1 MLSGPL
7 KLDQTY
13 IKKNIILKSYGLN
26 TTKDVFYE
34 KKHTDIIFYVE
45 ENVYFND
52 EKITTFSSEPVGS
65 VFTKDNKL
73 IIADSTTI
81 KGINLKNNQ
90 KENERLE
97 YFKIDVKK
105 KISMIGTDKEKN
117 IYLYIG
123 TQILIFDQDSN
134 EIKEPPSSYFA

>member
-1 MLSGPL
+1 MRIKEKYIKLKARKLFLLLSLLFTIIILYLSITGLILMLSGPL

-52 EKITTFSSEPVGS
+52 EKITTSCLGHF
-65 VFTKDNKL
+65 NCC
-73 IIADSTTI
+73 
-81 KGINLKNNQ
+81 
-90 KENERLE
+90 
-97 YFKIDVKK
+97 
-105 KISMIGTDKEKN
+105 
-117 IYLYIG
+117 
-123 TQILIFDQDSN
+123 
-134 EIKEPPSSYFA
+134 

>member
-52 EKITTFSSEPVGS
+52 EKITTLFSSKAKPLVHRYKFIRDFEDVKEGYLA
-65 VFTKDNKL
+65 FTK
-73 IIADSTTI
+73 
-81 KGINLKNNQ
+81 G
-90 KENERLE
+90 
-97 YFKIDVKK
+97 
-105 KISMIGTDKEKN
+105 N
-117 IYLYIG
+117 I
-123 TQILIFDQDSN
+123 
-134 EIKEPPSSYFA
+134 